1 SDGSDRYACGTET
14 LAAAALVL
22 GRRHGSHEEA
32 ADEHGEAAE
41 TDGENGEEC
50 QLAEREEPGE
60 HDDSAEEDHR
70 AAEAHGLVDEDEA
83 AESQCAAEGVGDVE
97 PGRAGDVAGIAAAD
111 ELGRRPDRDE
121 ECVYGG
127 DED

>member
-1 SDGSDRYACGTET
+1 
-14 LAAAALVL
+14 
-22 GRRHGSHEEA
+22 
-32 ADEHGEAAE
+32 
-41 TDGENGEEC
+41 
-50 QLAEREEPGE
+50 AEREEPGE

-127 DED
+127 DEDDDVDPAPALHAGVLRARVPTHDCSSWRTNEVRPRTRKRWARLSPLRSA